1 MTPSQL
7 LGVLALLIFAIS
19 QAFLF
24 TSISG
29 GLRPRF
35 RSIPLFGLLRGQTG
49 RAIESGREL
58 HVSIGTGG
66 ISGEDVTTT
75 LAGLQIVEYLAD
87 EAAASGVSPIISTAD
102 ATALLLA
109 EDTLRRPYIRQG
121 DLSNY
126 PPLSA
131 RLPAL
136 SPVPYAAATMDY
148 LAHENA
154 LANVMSG
161 SFGPEIGLIEH
172 ESARRDLLK
181 INAAA
186 DPRALAVLST
196 TSDHLLIGEEM
207 FAAKAYLQAR
217 PAQLASLRAQDIV
230 RVAIVVGIM
239 ALFIWPIIRIMVT
252 GS

>member
-1 MTPSQL
+1 MTLPHL
-7 LGVLALLIFAIS
+7 LGLLALLIFAIG
-19 QAFLF
+19 QVFLI
-24 TSISG
+24 TSIST

-35 RSIPLFGLLRGQTG
+35 RSLPLFGLLRGQTG

-66 ISGEDVTTT
+66 IGSEDVTTT

-87 EAAASGVSPIISTAD
+87 EAAASGVSPLITTAD

-121 DLSNY
+121 DLSSY

-154 LANVMSG
+154 LANVMAG

-172 ESARRDLLK
+172 ESAKQDLLK
-181 INAAA
+181 INGAA

-196 TSDHLLIGEEM
+196 TSEHLLVGEEM

-230 RVAIVVGIM
+230 RVAIVIGIVV
-239 ALFIWPIIRIMVT
+239 LFILSMVT
-252 GS
+252 RL

>member
-1 MTPSQL
+1 MTLPQL
-7 LGVLALLIFAIS
+7 LGLLALLVFAIG
-19 QAFLF
+19 QVFLI
-24 TSISG
+24 TSIST

-58 HVSIGTGG
+58 HISIGTGG

-87 EAAASGVSPIISTAD
+87 EAAASGVSPVITTDD

-136 SPVPYAAATMDY
+136 SPTPYAAATMDY
-148 LAHENA
+148 LAREHA
-154 LANVMSG
+154 LVNIMSG

-172 ESARRDLLK
+172 EAAKQDLLK
-181 INAAA
+181 ISAAA

-196 TSDHLLIGEEM
+196 TSDHLLVGEEM

-230 RVAIVVGIM
+230 RIAIVVGIVVM
-239 ALFIWPIIRIMVT
+239 FILSLVT
-252 GS
+252 RL